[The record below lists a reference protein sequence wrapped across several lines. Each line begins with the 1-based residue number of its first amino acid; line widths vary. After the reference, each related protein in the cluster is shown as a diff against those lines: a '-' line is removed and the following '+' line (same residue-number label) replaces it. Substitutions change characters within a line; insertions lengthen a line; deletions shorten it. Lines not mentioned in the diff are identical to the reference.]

1 MGYPPRK
8 ETGVFCCRWSLNRYK
23 YSCAVA
29 IGSLPGSVRCR
40 HSCWDARIPKDSWL
54 SEKGMREQRYT
65 KSENV
70 AGSRAK
76 RTAGSLPGSI
86 HKSLLLEKHFGL
98 WNVFQAVIRTSREA
112 WPQWVIWCPQ
122 TIEVGVKLQLHLIAL
137 KVWRQV
143 LKRFLHL
150 VRHFFSD
157 FRSQPENQTFPTVIG
172 PHAATSKVPPAWHKP
187 STKRFPLVPC
197 WPLGMC
203 LCLRTKQLPPGQAVM
218 VSCRSLLCIVEI

>member
-23 YSCAVA
+23 YSRAVA

-112 WPQWVIWCPQ
+112 WPQWVIWCPRQ
-122 TIEVGVKLQLHLIAL
+122 SKLEWNSSFTWSPLRSEDKCL
-137 KVWRQV
+137 KD
-143 LKRFLHL
+143 
-150 VRHFFSD
+150 FFIWCDIS
-157 FRSQPENQTFPTVIG
+157 S
-172 PHAATSKVPPAWHKP
+172 ATSGV
-187 STKRFPLVPC
+187 SQ
-197 WPLGMC
+197 
-203 LCLRTKQLPPGQAVM
+203 RTKHFQRWLVLTPPPQK
-218 VSCRSLLCIVEI
+218 CRPRDTNRRPKGFH